1 MIETERLRVRSV
13 VETDVDSIFALFSD
27 PRVARWSGD
36 GQAMTSRDEAVARVE
51 RYATRGGAQSWA
63 GVFVIE
69 TPADEFAG
77 ITMLVPLPASAGFDR
92 DDFEIGW
99 HLLPSMWGHGYAT
112 ESAAAMAARGF
123 DAGLTEVFAVTA
135 PDNGPSQAV
144 CARLAMTD
152 LGLRDDWYDARLRAF
167 RLTRQGRVSATS

>member
-69 TPADEFAG
+69 TPAGEFAG

-92 DDFEIGW
+92 DDF
-99 HLLPSMWGHGYAT
+99 
-112 ESAAAMAARGF
+112 
-123 DAGLTEVFAVTA
+123 
-135 PDNGPSQAV
+135 
-144 CARLAMTD
+144 
-152 LGLRDDWYDARLRAF
+152 
-167 RLTRQGRVSATS
+167 